1 MYRVADGRSFIKWA
15 GGKTRYAAQLV
26 AAAPPFTGCYWEPFM
41 GSAAVFFE
49 LRPVKAVLSDANP
62 ELVACF
68 RAVAN
73 PPWPPRNCSWCWSG
87 SLWKVYRMSKPLMRC
102 ARMIASASSSVRD
115 GAIVNGSTTMPDC
128 AFLTRNTSRA
138 CCSIVRFL

>member
-26 AAAPPFTGCYWEPFM
+26 AGAPAFTGCYWEPFM

-68 RAVAN
+68 RAVADQPEAVMERL
-73 PPWPPRNCSWCWSG
+73 PPPPHPAPRG
-87 SLWKVYRMSKPLMRC
+87 GA
-102 ARMIASASSSVRD
+102 ARAPEPR
-115 GAIVNGSTTMPDC
+115 GP
-128 AFLTRNTSRA
+128 
-138 CCSIVRFL
+138 